1 LFATVIGEMYVKAA
15 IASLALSFAPA
26 AMADS
31 ALIAVATNFAEVAE
45 LLVEDFEDASGHDID
60 IATGATGKLYAQIS
74 NDAPYDALLA
84 ADQER
89 PMRLEVSGDAVA
101 GTRFVYAVGRLALWS
116 ADASLIG
123 NDGLATLR
131 SGDFRSLAIA
141 NPELAPYGA
150 AARETMQSLGLW
162 DELQSKI
169 VSGENVGQA
178 FALVA
183 TRNAEL
189 GFVALASVVS
199 ERNTIEGSRWDVPSA
214 MHEAIRQ
221 DAVLLIHGSDNA
233 AAIAFLAYLRTDSAK
248 ARITAMGYG
257 LE

>member
-1 LFATVIGEMYVKAA
+1 MNVKSA
-15 IASLALSFAPA
+15 IAALALLTAPI

-31 ALIAVATNFAEVAE
+31 ALIAVATNFAEAAG
-45 LLVEDFEDASGHDID
+45 LLVEDFEGESGHDIE
-60 IATGATGKLYAQIS
+60 IATGATGKLYAQIT

-101 GTRFVYAVGRLALWS
+101 GTRFVYAVGRLTLWS
-116 ADASLIG
+116 ADAALIG
-123 NDGLATLR
+123 NDGAAVLR
-131 SGDFRSLAIA
+131 SGKFRSLAMA

-150 AARETMQSLGLW
+150 AARESLQSLGLW
-162 DELQSKI
+162 DELQPKI

-189 GFVALASVVS
+189 GFVALASVMS
-199 ERNTIEGSRWDVPSA
+199 KHNRMQGSRWDVPPT

-221 DAVLLIHGSDNA
+221 DAVLLRHGSDNP
-233 AAIAFLAYLRTDSAK
+233 AAIAFLAYLKSDSAK
-248 ARITAMGYG
+248 ARIAALGYG
-257 LE
+257 VE